1 MNKIGFIISFFL
13 VLFCH
18 SNGNANDLPTNKQII
33 DSIFDAFLSRIAIQ
47 LKEKKITEIRVA
59 NIGEFSYFQN
69 KLINELVKNNIRIDD
84 NSLVTIKL
92 NIEDFQIQYIESND
106 ELTRI
111 IDINATLHFL
121 EKNGEIKL
129 LDKLNTSYKDQ
140 LSVEDVSAVEN
151 SLFPF
156 TQGNKPKPKKS
167 LFEEIIEPVIIVSTA
182 IITVVLFFSVRT
194 K

>member
-18 SNGNANDLPTNKQII
+18 SNCYSNDLPTNKQII
-33 DSIFDAFLSRIAIQ
+33 DSIFDAFLSKNTIQ

-92 NIEDFQIQYIESND
+92 NIEDFQIQYIESKD

-111 IDINATLHFL
+111 IDLNATLYFL

-167 LFEEIIEPVIIVSTA
+167 FFDEIIEPVIIVSTA